1 MPVSRREALTE
12 GAKVS
17 GTIPL
22 APERIREKANWVR
35 RQTLLLHRRS
45 PETRLASSL
54 SCVEILTVL
63 YYGGY
68 IRFDAKA
75 PLREDRDRL
84 VISKGHGSIS
94 FFPILSDLGFIESCE
109 LDRIAR
115 PDGVLKAIPDPIIP
129 GYETLN
135 GSLGQGLGMACGM
148 ALGIKRRGTGRKV
161 FVLSGDGELY
171 EGSVWEAVMFA
182 AHHRLGDLVM
192 IIDNN
197 GRSMLNYCRN
207 IIDLGPLDALFRA
220 FGWETLVVDGH
231 DIEALSASYGKALA
245 NRSGRPC
252 VIVANTVKGKGVP
265 TLEGDALAHIRMVA
279 PREIDRILEI
289 ADGE

>member
-1 MPVSRREALTE
+1 MS
-12 GAKVS
+12 GA
-17 GTIPL
+17 IPL
-22 APERIREKANWVR
+22 ALECIREKADWVR

-63 YYGGY
+63 YYGGF
-68 IRFDAKA
+68 IRFDALE

-94 FFPILSDLGFIESCE
+94 FFPILSDLGFIDSSE
-109 LDRIAR
+109 LDKIAR
-115 PDGVLKAIPDPIIP
+115 PDGILKAIPDPLIP

-135 GSLGQGLGMACGM
+135 GSLGQGLGVACGM
-148 ALGIKRRGTGRKV
+148 ALGIKHRGTGQKV

-171 EGSVWEAVMFA
+171 EGSVWEAAMFA

-197 GRSMLNYCRN
+197 GRSMLDYCRN
-207 IIDLGPLDALFRA
+207 IMDLGPLDALFRA

-231 DIEALSASYGKALA
+231 DIGALATCYREALA

-252 VIVANTVKGKGVP
+252 VVVANTVKGKGVP
-265 TLEGDALAHIRMVA
+265 SLEGDALAHIRMLA
-279 PREIDRILEI
+279 PLEVDRILEC
-289 ADGE
+289 ANGE